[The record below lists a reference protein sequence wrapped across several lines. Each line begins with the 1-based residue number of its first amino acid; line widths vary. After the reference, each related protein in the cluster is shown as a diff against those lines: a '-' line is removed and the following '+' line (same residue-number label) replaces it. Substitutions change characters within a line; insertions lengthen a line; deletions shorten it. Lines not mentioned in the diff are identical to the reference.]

1 MEQGFPDLHTA
12 VNEPMKSKPVGN
24 GVVHAMKHVPE
35 IDVFV
40 IVKAA
45 VHRIEIN
52 PHYKSSIN

>member
-40 IVKAA
+40 IVKTAF
-45 VHRIEIN
+45 HIIETDPN
-52 PHYKSSIN
+52 YKSSMN